1 MPNYAPELAASAE
14 HDYLHTAK
22 TIEQIARDHG
32 VSSRDVN
39 RMRERGGWPMR
50 RDRIRR
56 IPHATQLL
64 REATALQATPVP
76 AVPAAIE
83 RIERLFEE
91 EFAAL
96 EASRA
101 QLGKSPPDMADAERR
116 SDTLLTLA
124 EIAEVLQHLR
134 GGRAPEQKIR
144 A

>member
-1 MPNYAPELAASAE
+1 MPNYAPELVASVG
-14 HDYLHTAK
+14 HQYLHTDK
-22 TIEQIARDHG
+22 TLEQIARDHG

-39 RMRERGGWPMR
+39 RMRERGGWPAR
-50 RDRIRR
+50 RDRVRR

-64 REATALQATPVP
+64 QEATALQAVPAP

-91 EFAAL
+91 EFVAL
-96 EASRA
+96 QASRA

-116 SDTLLTLA
+116 ADTLFTLA